1 MKECKIKY
9 YDYPNKEQ
17 SIYDIVDE
25 CINKEIYG
33 ILKVNNLEIAIDPY
47 ENKIN
52 GNKQTDIIVKR
63 IAKMIKYKH
72 YVLLAKAILNN
83 DFKTESLINKIYK
96 DYDEYFPV
104 KRMKKNDVVNCSF
117 FEGDKESTIAM
128 LYVEAKHNNKYFYQV
143 VDGVE
148 LVTGPYIDFKE
159 VMENYNNVKKLEEL
173 KKTIDYDK
181 NKITK

>member
-47 ENKIN
+47 ENKMN

-72 YVLLAKAILNN
+72 YVILAKAILNN

-96 DYDEYFPV
+96 DYDAYSNHFV
-104 KRMKKNDVVNCSF
+104 RFN
-117 FEGDKESTIAM
+117 
-128 LYVEAKHNNKYFYQV
+128 
-143 VDGVE
+143 
-148 LVTGPYIDFKE
+148 
-159 VMENYNNVKKLEEL
+159 
-173 KKTIDYDK
+173 KTI
-181 NKITK
+181 